1 MHNSCKTE
9 QRWSMRIDS
18 PCHWQ
23 VITSNHKTNS
33 GIPVPST
40 HRCAMVAKSR
50 TSPVTIPVTYLLEFD
65 KEIQWWILELMDQR
79 YHRTNF
85 WRTCNHSLS
94 CIMRLWASPTQLIN
108 NIRPTFV
115 LIYQRSMVWGK
126 WHTSSSVYV
135 KFKAGKKLPLCSSQ
149 CNRMSFASTALR
161 VLCRGI
167 CSELVWESGVSDPV

>member
-1 MHNSCKTE
+1 LTLHA
-9 QRWSMRIDS
+9 IDKS
-18 PCHWQ
+18 SLQITRQIQAYLCHPHTDAQWLPNQ
-23 VITSNHKTNS
+23 GHHLLPYQAQDQET
-33 GIPVPST
+33 
-40 HRCAMVAKSR
+40 
-50 TSPVTIPVTYLLEFD
+50 VTYLLEFD

-85 WRTCNHSLS
+85 WWTCNHYISIS
-94 CIMRLWASPTQLIN
+94 YIMGLWASPTQLID

-115 LIYQRSMVWGK
+115 LIYHRSMDWGK

-149 CNRMSFASTALR
+149 FKRMSFASTALR

-167 CSELVWESGVSDPV
+167 CSELVWESGASEPV